1 MKKLTAFFLIFIL
14 LFTAAAC
21 ARSASGTAQ
30 TARGELRIAYDNA
43 LTGELMTY
51 FQANQACTVTGV
63 LLDAET
69 DYEILAET
77 AGVAL
82 VKDEAVIGALE
93 AAGWTET
100 EYWTDAQKKTNDGLF
115 GFTVL
120 NSPKITETAKTASKL
135 LTDWLVGDG
144 TYECTITT
152 TSGSCSCKRTETKV
166 TIKSD
171 APELAKSEQFKALV
185 NP

>member
-1 MKKLTAFFLIFIL
+1 MKKLIAFFLIFVM

-21 ARSASGTAQ
+21 ARNTSGSTQ
-30 TARGELRIAYDNA
+30 TLRGELSVAYDNA
-43 LTGELMTY
+43 LTGELLVY
-51 FQANQACTVTGV
+51 FQANQNCTVKGA

-69 DYEILAET
+69 DYETLFENAS
-77 AGVAL
+77 VAL
-82 VKDEAVIGALE
+82 VKDEAVIAALE

-100 EYWTDAQKKTNDGLF
+100 EYWTDAQKKTNDGMF

-120 NSPKITETAKTASKL
+120 NSPKISETAKTASKL

-171 APELAKSEQFKALV
+171 APELAKSEQFKTLV